1 MISKTVMISSMRG
14 YISKRQGGTKQM
26 MITTKLFGE
35 IEVDESKKITF
46 VQGIVGFPDLKD
58 FLLIH
63 DSDSEGGI
71 RWMQS
76 IQEPAFAMP
85 VIDPL
90 VVSPDYN
97 PCIEDELLK
106 PLGDV
111 AEENTLVLVTIT
123 VPHEIEKMTV
133 NLKAPIV
140 INGENRKANQ
150 IIVDDDKYLVKF
162 PIYEIL
168 KEAKER
174 AGE

>member
-1 MISKTVMISSMRG
+1 MN
-14 YISKRQGGTKQM
+14 
-26 MITTKLFGE
+26 ITTKLFGE

-63 DSDSEGGI
+63 DSDSSGGI

-90 VVSPDYN
+90 VVKRDYN
-97 PCIEDELLK
+97 PSIEDELLK
-106 PLGDV
+106 PLGTISED
-111 AEENTLVLVTIT
+111 NLLVLVTIT
-123 VPHEIEKMTV
+123 VPHEIENMTV
-133 NLKAPIV
+133 NLKAPII
-140 INGENRKANQ
+140 INGDNRLASQ
-150 IIVDDDKYLVKF
+150 LIVEDDQYKVKF

-168 KEAKER
+168 KAAKER

>member
-1 MISKTVMISSMRG
+1 MKII
-14 YISKRQGGTKQM
+14 
-26 MITTKLFGE
+26 TKLFGE
-35 IEVDESKKITF
+35 IEVDEDKMINF
-46 VQGIVGFPDLKD
+46 PRGIIGFPDLTD
-58 FLLIH
+58 FLLVH
-63 DSDSEGGI
+63 DSESEGGI

-90 VVSPDYN
+90 IVMPDYN
-97 PCIEDELLK
+97 PSIEDDLLQ
-106 PLGDV
+106 PLGNITD
-111 AEENTLVLVTIT
+111 ENTLVLVTIT
-123 VPHEIEKMTV
+123 VPHDLEKMTV

-150 IIVDDDKYLVKF
+150 IITEDEQYLVKF

-168 KEAKER
+168 KKNKER

>member
-1 MISKTVMISSMRG
+1 MK
-14 YISKRQGGTKQM
+14 
-26 MITTKLFGE
+26 ITTKLFDE
-35 IEVDESKKITF
+35 IEVDEEKLITF
-46 VQGIVGFPDLKD
+46 PQGIIGFPELTD

-63 DSDSEGGI
+63 DSESEGGI

-90 VVSPDYN
+90 IVMPDYN
-97 PCIEDELLK
+97 PSIEDDLLK

-111 AEENTLVLVTIT
+111 KEENTLVLVTIT

-133 NLKAPIV
+133 NLKGPIV
-140 INGENRKANQ
+140 INGENRKATQ
-150 IIVDDDKYLVKF
+150 IIIEDDKYLVKF
-162 PIYEIL
+162 PIYQIL
-168 KEAKER
+168 KDNMER

>member
-1 MISKTVMISSMRG
+1 MK
-14 YISKRQGGTKQM
+14 
-26 MITTKLFGE
+26 ITTKLFKE
-35 IEVDESKKITF
+35 IEVDEDKLIHF
-46 VQGIVGFPDLKD
+46 PQGIIGFPELTD

-63 DSDSEGGI
+63 DSESEGGI

-90 VVSPDYN
+90 IVMPDYN
-97 PCIEDELLK
+97 PQIEDDLLQ
-106 PLGDV
+106 PLGEITED
-111 AEENTLVLVTIT
+111 NSLVLVTIT

-150 IIVDDDKYLVKF
+150 IITEDDRYAVKF
-162 PIYEIL
+162 PIYQIL
-168 KEAKER
+168 KDNMER

>member
-1 MISKTVMISSMRG
+1 MN
-14 YISKRQGGTKQM
+14 
-26 MITTKLFGE
+26 ITTKLFGE
-35 IEVDESKKITF
+35 IEIDESKKITF
-46 VQGIVGFPDLKD
+46 PQGIIGFPELRD

-63 DSDSEGGI
+63 DSESDGGI

-76 IQEPAFAMP
+76 IQEPAFALP

-90 VVSPDYN
+90 AICPDYN
-97 PCIEDELLK
+97 PSIEDELLK
-106 PLGDV
+106 PLGAV
-111 AEENTLVLVTIT
+111 EEENTLVLVTIT

-140 INGENRKANQ
+140 INGENRAACQ
-150 IIVDDDKYLVKF
+150 LIVDDDQYAVKF

-168 KEAKER
+168 KEQKER

>member
-1 MISKTVMISSMRG
+1 MTIK
-14 YISKRQGGTKQM
+14 
-26 MITTKLFGE
+26 TKLFGE
-35 IEVDESKKITF
+35 IEVDNDKKITF
-46 VQGIVGFPDLKD
+46 PQGIIGFPDLKD

-63 DSDSEGGI
+63 DSESKGEI

-90 VVSPDYN
+90 MVAADYN
-97 PCIEDELLK
+97 PSIEDELLK
-106 PLGDV
+106 PLGDIN
-111 AEENTLVLVTIT
+111 EDNTLVLVTIT
-123 VPHEIEKMTV
+123 VPHEIENMTV

-150 IIVDDDKYLVKF
+150 IIVEDDKYVVKF
-162 PIYEIL
+162 PVYEIL
-168 KEAKER
+168 KVAKER

>member
-1 MISKTVMISSMRG
+1 MK
-14 YISKRQGGTKQM
+14 
-26 MITTKLFGE
+26 ITTKLFKE
-35 IEVDESKKITF
+35 IEVDESKLINF
-46 VQGIVGFPDLKD
+46 PQGIIGFPELTD

-63 DSDSEGGI
+63 DNESEGGI

-90 VVSPDYN
+90 IVMPDYN
-97 PCIEDELLK
+97 PCIEDDLLK
-106 PLGDV
+106 PLGDIK
-111 AEENTLVLVTIT
+111 EENTLVLVTIT

-150 IIVDDDKYLVKF
+150 IITEDEQYAVKF
-162 PIYEIL
+162 PIYQIL
-168 KEAKER
+168 KDNMEK
-174 AGE
+174 AGD

>member
-1 MISKTVMISSMRG
+1 
-14 YISKRQGGTKQM
+14 M
-26 MITTKLFGE
+26 MITTKLFGD
-35 IEVDESKKITF
+35 IEVDEEKKITF
-46 VQGIVGFPDLKD
+46 VQGIVGFPELKD

-90 VVSPDYN
+90 VVVPDYN
-97 PCIEDELLK
+97 PTIEDELLK
-106 PLGDV
+106 PMGEIN
-111 AEENTLVLVTIT
+111 EENTLVLVTIT

-150 IIVDDDKYLVKF
+150 IIVDDDKYEVKF

-168 KEAKER
+168 KAAKER

>member
-1 MISKTVMISSMRG
+1 MN
-14 YISKRQGGTKQM
+14 
-26 MITTKLFGE
+26 ITTKLFGE
-35 IEVDESKKITF
+35 IEVDETKKITF

-63 DSDSEGGI
+63 DNESQGGI

-76 IQEPAFAMP
+76 IQEPAFAIP

-90 VVSPDYN
+90 VVKEDYN

-106 PLGDV
+106 PMGEMD
-111 AEENTLVLVTIT
+111 EEDLLVLVTIT

-133 NLKAPIV
+133 NLKAPII
-140 INGENRKANQ
+140 INGSNRKANQ
-150 IIVDDDKYLVKF
+150 IIVDDDQYVVKF

-168 KEAKER
+168 KAAKER

>member
-1 MISKTVMISSMRG
+1 MKII
-14 YISKRQGGTKQM
+14 
-26 MITTKLFGE
+26 TKLFGE
-35 IEVDESKKITF
+35 IEVDEEKMITF
-46 VQGIVGFPDLKD
+46 PLGIVGFPDLKD

-63 DSDSEGGI
+63 DSESEGGI

-90 VVSPDYN
+90 IVMPDYN
-97 PCIEDELLK
+97 PCIEDDLLV
-106 PLGDV
+106 PLGNIT
-111 AEENTLVLVTIT
+111 EENTLVLVTIT
-123 VPHEIEKMTV
+123 VPHDLEKMTV

-140 INGENRKANQ
+140 INGENRKAAQ
-150 IIVDDDKYLVKF
+150 IITEDEKYLVKF

-168 KEAKER
+168 KKNKER